1 MKDAQSGPLK
11 IAGYVR
17 VSTDKQDI
25 SPEVQRA
32 ALEREALLKGYELTL
47 VEELAVSAAT
57 MTKRP
62 LMQQL
67 LAALKDGSFD
77 GLMVAKLD
85 RLSRSM
91 EDGTRILADSQ
102 RQGWRIICLDLGVD
116 TATVMGAGLFNMALN
131 FAEIERKL
139 IGKRTSEAMQQKAA
153 DGQHM
158 GRVSV
163 LPHAV
168 MLRIHDLHRGGLS
181 LRQIVERLEAE
192 QVSTAKGGRW
202 YASTVRSV
210 LSSVTLQRLL
220 NDSSIAPREAIE
232 A

>member
-1 MKDAQSGPLK
+1 MKDAPRSPLK

-32 ALEREALLKGYELTL
+32 ALAREALLKGYELTL

-57 MTKRP
+57 VTKRP
-62 LMQQL
+62 LIQQL
-67 LAALKDGSFD
+67 LVALKAGSFN

-153 DGQHM
+153 SGEHM

-163 LPHAV
+163 LPRAV
-168 MLRIHDLHRGGLS
+168 MLRIHDLHREELS
-181 LRQIVERLEAE
+181 LRQIVELLEDE
-192 QVSTAKGGRW
+192 QVPTAGGGRW
-202 YASTVRSV
+202 HASTVRSV
-210 LSSVTLQRLL
+210 LRSVTLQRLL
-220 NDSSIAPREAIE
+220 NDSLTAP
-232 A
+232 

>member
-1 MKDAQSGPLK
+1 MKDAPGGPLK

-25 SPEVQRA
+25 SPDVQRA
-32 ALEREALLKGYELTL
+32 ALERESLLKGYELTL

-57 MTKRP
+57 VTKRP

-67 LAALKDGSFD
+67 LAALKAGSFD

-163 LPHAV
+163 LAEAV
-168 MLRIHDLHRGGLS
+168 MLRVHELHRAGLS
-181 LRQIVERLEAE
+181 LRQIAERLEAE
-192 QVSTAKGGRW
+192 DVQTARGGHW
-202 YASTVRSV
+202 HASTVRSV
-210 LSSVTLQRLL
+210 LRSVTLQRLL
-220 NDSSIAPREAIE
+220 ANRAMAPC
-232 A
+232 

>member
-1 MKDAQSGPLK
+1 MKDAHSGPLK

-57 MTKRP
+57 VTKRP

-153 DGQHM
+153 DGEHM

-168 MLRIHDLHRGGLS
+168 MLCIHDLHREGLS
-181 LRQIVERLEAE
+181 LRQIVELLEAE
-192 QVSTAKGGRW
+192 QVPTARGGRW
-202 YASTVRSV
+202 HASTVRSV

-220 NDSSIAPREAIE
+220 NDALTAPREAIE

>member
-1 MKDAQSGPLK
+1 MTKTKLRMV
-11 IAGYVR
+11 GYVR
-17 VSTDKQDI
+17 VSTDKQDVG
-25 SPEVQRA
+25 PEVQRA
-32 ALEREALLKGYELTL
+32 ALEREALLKGYALTL

-57 MTKRP
+57 VRKRP

-67 LAALKDGSFD
+67 LTALKAGSFD

-131 FAEIERKL
+131 FAEIERKM

-153 DGQHM
+153 AGEHM

-168 MLRIHDLHRGGLS
+168 MLRIHGLHGSGLS
-181 LRQIVERLEAE
+181 LRQIAELLEAE
-192 QVSTAKGGRW
+192 QVQTARGGRW
-202 YASTVRSV
+202 HASTVRSV
-210 LSSVTLQRLL
+210 LRSVTLQRLL
-220 NDSSIAPREAIE
+220 KHSATAPC
-232 A
+232 